1 MPAGHGRTDSEGA
14 TMKIAIYGATGMIG
28 SRVVAE
34 ALARGHDVTGITRS
48 GGDLPA
54 EVHPVRG
61 NAGDSALAK
70 RIAGEADVVV
80 SAFGPSRTGGDRRE
94 FLLQLRNLTDT
105 LGDSRLLVV
114 GGAGSLLVAGG
125 RLLDQPGFPDI
136 YRAEALIAA
145 EALEYFRGL
154 GDGVDWTF
162 FSPAPVIGPGE
173 RTGAYQAGAD
183 SPVGESISAEDYAVA
198 LLDEIEQPANRRRRF
213 TAAN

>member
-1 MPAGHGRTDSEGA
+1 
-14 TMKIAIYGATGMIG
+14 MKIAIYGATGMIG

-54 EVHPVRG
+54 GVHPVRG
-61 NAGDSALAK
+61 DAGDPALAK
-70 RIAGEADVVV
+70 RIAGAADVVV
-80 SAFGPSRTGGDRRE
+80 TAFGPSRTGGDRRE
-94 FLLQLRNLTDT
+94 FLVQLRNLVGT
-105 LGDSRLLVV
+105 LGDTRLLVV
-114 GGAGSLLVAGG
+114 GGAGSLLVDGG
-125 RLLDQPGFPDI
+125 RLLDQPGFPEI
-136 YRAEALIAA
+136 YRAEALVAA

-162 FSPAPVIGPGE
+162 FSPAPVIAPGE
-173 RTGAYQAGAD
+173 RTGAYRPGTD
-183 SPVGESISAEDYAVA
+183 NPVGESISAEDYAVA